1 MLRPLEVVHV
11 AFQGSLQELPLPDI
25 IQLVAVSG
33 KSGVFNLERDQRVGQ
48 IYLREGQIVHA
59 ASGDRLVGEE
69 AMYELATWS
78 EGEFRFEAGV
88 EAPELSISKT
98 NTNLLM
104 EAARRIDEWNVLSKR
119 IPTVQHIPVFREED
133 VTTSVS
139 FAPNEW
145 SIICKVDGRRSIEEI
160 SLSLGQSPFEVSKA
174 LYGLITS
181 GLLGLREDVLSPF
194 ETALAGLDG
203 SAADEVAQRL
213 VAMAREI
220 CSPPTAESDQRM
232 ERAFVSY
239 SRRRQAGQVVAAF
252 DELLQALEQS
262 LLIVRGPEAVPALDR
277 KARDLFQALAVPS

>member
-1 MLRPLEVVHV
+1 M

-33 KSGVFNLERDQRVGQ
+33 KSGVFNLQREQRLGQ
-48 IYLREGQIVHA
+48 IYLRDGQIVHA
-59 ASGDRLVGEE
+59 ASGDRLIGEE
-69 AMYELATWS
+69 AMYELATWA

-88 EAPELSISKT
+88 DAPELSISKT

-160 SLSLGQSPFEVSKA
+160 ALSLGQSPFEVSKA
-174 LYGLITS
+174 LYGLVTS
-181 GLLGLREDVLSPF
+181 GLLALREDIIRPY
-194 ETALAGLDG
+194 EQILAGLDD
-203 SAADEVAQRL
+203 ATADGLAQQL
-213 VAMAREI
+213 IALAREI
-220 CSPPTAESDQRM
+220 GAPATPETESRV
-232 ERAFVSY
+232 ERAGEVY
-239 SRRRQAGQVVAAF
+239 GRRRQTGRPVEALE
-252 DELLQALEQS
+252 ELLQALEQAM
-262 LLIVRGPEAVPALDR
+262 LIAKGPEAVPALDQR
-277 KARDLFQALAVPS
+277 ARQLFAQVAHAPT